1 MTKWA
6 YVENNEIR
14 GVYDRLP
21 TSWKNISG
29 LNTLENDLD
38 TLMGLGW
45 HRVSSYDSYD
55 STKYNEMGYTF
66 SIVDGEV
73 RGTPILKE
81 KTIEPTP
88 EPNVL
93 SDIRS
98 IRDSLLIQSDI
109 YQLADW
115 QVTFDNTLKN
125 RWLLYRAKLREVPQI
140 YETTGNLDWPTDL
153 NELLTDSNS
162 AMQAY
167 LTLLTE
173 PIVTEVV

>member
-45 HRVSSYDSYD
+45 HRVSSYGSYD
-55 STKYNEMGYTF
+55 TTKYNEMGYTF
-66 SIVDGEV
+66 SIVDGMV
-73 RGTPILKE
+73 VGTPILQE
-81 KTIEPTP
+81 KIAPQEPVHDFIG
-88 EPNVL
+88 E
-93 SDIRS
+93 IRS

-115 QVTFDNTLKN
+115 QTTFDSTLKN
-125 RWLLYRAKLREVPQI
+125 RWLLYRAKLRDLPQT
-140 YETTGNLDWPTDL
+140 YESTGILDWPTDL
-153 NELLTDSNS
+153 SELLTDSNL

-167 LTLLTE
+167 IDSITN
-173 PIVTEVV
+173 PVVEETV

>member
-6 YVENNEIR
+6 YVENNEIK

-29 LNTLENDLD
+29 FNTLENDLN
-38 TLMGLGW
+38 TLIGLGW
-45 HRVSSYDSYD
+45 YRVSSYDSYD

-66 SIVDGEV
+66 SIVNGAV
-73 RGTPILKE
+73 VGTPILKE
-81 KTIEPTP
+81 KTIEATP
-88 EPNVL
+88 EPNIL
-93 SDIRS
+93 GDIRT

-153 NELLTDSNS
+153 NELLADSNS

-167 LTLLTE
+167 LVLLTE
-173 PIVTEVV
+173 PVVMEIV